1 MTYSLIGVIARKK
14 ISERETERD
23 TDRETET
30 HMHTHTQRERERE
43 REREFTIC
51 LFVFREPGNI
61 YGSQKHSQNVQTKHT
76 TLP

>member
-30 HMHTHTQRERERE
+30 HMHTHNKQSYENR
-43 REREFTIC
+43 FI
-51 LFVFREPGNI
+51 
-61 YGSQKHSQNVQTKHT
+61 KHQT
-76 TLP
+76 LMLRN